1 MGHGVVRPGP
11 ARQDAGGAAGGADD
25 AGARVTMRDWSDL
38 PIGEL
43 LIAFLLVVVIVT
55 FVVAFAVR

>member
-1 MGHGVVRPGP
+1 MH
-11 ARQDAGGAAGGADD
+11 
-25 AGARVTMRDWSDL
+25 DWSDL

-43 LIAFLLVVVIVT
+43 LIVFLLVVVIVT

>member
-1 MGHGVVRPGP
+1 
-11 ARQDAGGAAGGADD
+11 
-25 AGARVTMRDWSDL
+25 MRDWSDL

-43 LIAFLLVVVIVT
+43 LIVFLLVVVIVT

>member
-1 MGHGVVRPGP
+1 MV
-11 ARQDAGGAAGGADD
+11 
-25 AGARVTMRDWSDL
+25 DWDRL

-43 LIAFLLVVVIVT
+43 LILFLLVVVIVT

>member
-1 MGHGVVRPGP
+1 MH
-11 ARQDAGGAAGGADD
+11 
-25 AGARVTMRDWSDL
+25 DWSDL